1 MKRRQYSFACF
12 AIVMAGLLAGCQSDG
27 SMPPPSNAQ
36 LRDKMGLDPEQIM
49 NELAPKTQKTLD
61 IGPKIDK
68 KPNEELDS
76 QRRHFINESQRT
88 EDGKWKSF
96 NVTLNFVDV
105 DIRELAQAMTQ
116 VSGVNILVGDE
127 VEGTVT
133 VKITNVPWD
142 KALDNIL
149 RIKGLS
155 KSVDSEAG
163 IIRIQ
168 KPETV
173 LARDEF
179 ERKRLEEVSK
189 QLAAKRIISTQ
200 YTEIFRLYYTKPA
213 RVKSQL
219 EAIFGGTVTGG
230 AIARPPGGIIEI
242 TTDERINSV
251 IIKGTKSEMELAAK
265 LISKLD
271 IRTQEV
277 LIEAFVVEASDNWQ
291 KELGVRLGAYTN
303 SGGNNSGRSTTGG
316 VNGLNATPGA
326 VQLGTD
332 TGSVFNQPVTGLAN
346 PFGLGYLFQT
356 SSNALKVE
364 LTALEQLDLLKIIS
378 NPHVFTMDNEEAVV
392 IDGVQIP
399 YPVPGVGT
407 NQITYE
413 FKDAALKLT
422 VTPSVVGDGNIFLN
436 MIVNKDSPNYT
447 TSPPSIN
454 KREVRS
460 KLLLKD
466 GTIAVIGG
474 IYDQTTENQV
484 IKVPLLGDI
493 PYLGALFKYN
503 KKVDNKTQLLVFIAP
518 KVLN

>member
-1 MKRRQYSFACF
+1 MRCSVLTRVTFCLMTG
-12 AIVMAGLLAGCQSDG
+12 ILLAGCQSDG
-27 SMPPPSNAQ
+27 SMPPPSNDQMRA
-36 LRDKMGLDPEQIM
+36 KMGLDPEQIM
-49 NELAPKTQKTLD
+49 NELAPKTQKTLE

-68 KPNEELDS
+68 KPNEELDA
-76 QRRHFINESQRT
+76 QRRHFINESART

-96 NVTLNFVDV
+96 NVTMNFVDV

-189 QLAAKRIISTQ
+189 QLAARRIISTQ

-213 RVKSQL
+213 KVKSQL
-219 EAIFGGTVTGG
+219 EAIFGGTTAAG
-230 AIARPPGGIIEI
+230 AAAIRPPGGIIEI

-251 IIKGTKSEMELAAK
+251 IIKGTKSEMDLAAK

-291 KELGVRLGAYTN
+291 QELGVRLGAYSKN
-303 SGGNNSGRSTTGG
+303 GNGTVGG
-316 VNGLNATPGA
+316 VGVPGPNNAA
-326 VQLGTD
+326 SNMALGTAA
-332 TGSVFNQPVTGLAN
+332 GSVFNQPVSGLAS
-346 PFGLGYLFQT
+346 PFGLGYLFET
-356 SSNALKVE
+356 SANALKVE
-364 LTALEQLDLLKIIS
+364 LTALEQLDLMKIVS

-447 TSPPSIN
+447 TNPPSIN

-474 IYDQTTENQV
+474 IYDQTQENQV

-493 PYLGALFKYN
+493 PYLGALFRYN

>member
-1 MKRRQYSFACF
+1 MRCSVLTRVTFCLMTG
-12 AIVMAGLLAGCQSDG
+12 ILLAGCQSDG
-27 SMPPPSNAQ
+27 SMPPPSNDQMRA
-36 LRDKMGLDPEQIM
+36 KMGLDPEQIM
-49 NELAPKTQKTLD
+49 NELAPKTQKTLE

-68 KPNEELDS
+68 KPNEELDA
-76 QRRHFINESQRT
+76 QRRHFINESART

-96 NVTLNFVDV
+96 NVTMNFVDV

-189 QLAAKRIISTQ
+189 QLAARRIISTQ

-213 RVKSQL
+213 KVKSQL
-219 EAIFGGTVTGG
+219 EAIFGGTTAAG
-230 AIARPPGGIIEI
+230 AAAIRPPGGIIEI

-251 IIKGTKSEMELAAK
+251 IIKGTKSEMDLAAK

-291 KELGVRLGAYTN
+291 QELGVRLGAYSN
-303 SGGNNSGRSTTGG
+303 SGNSTVGG
-316 VNGLNATPGA
+316 VGVPGPNNAA
-326 VQLGTD
+326 SNMALGTAA
-332 TGSVFNQPVTGLAN
+332 GSVFNQPVSGLAS

-356 SSNALKVE
+356 SANALKVE
-364 LTALEQLDLLKIIS
+364 LTALEQLDLMKIVS

-447 TSPPSIN
+447 TNPPSIN

-474 IYDQTTENQV
+474 IYDQTQENQV

-493 PYLGALFKYN
+493 PYLGALFRYN

>member
-1 MKRRQYSFACF
+1 MSLLKSLCTYLCLACSL
-12 AIVMAGLLAGCQSDG
+12 ILLGCQTSNL
-27 SMPPPSNAQ
+27 PPASNAQ
-36 LRDKMGLDPEQIM
+36 MREQMGLDPEKIM
-49 NELAPKTQKTLD
+49 TELAPKTQKTLD
-61 IGPKIDK
+61 IGPKIDR
-68 KPNEELDS
+68 KPNDQLDA
-76 QRRHFINESQRT
+76 QRRNYIDESQRS
-88 EDGKWKSF
+88 EDGKWQSF

-105 DIRELAQAMTQ
+105 DIRELAQAMSQTF
-116 VSGVNILVGDE
+116 GVNILVGDE

-155 KSVDSEAG
+155 KSVDSESG

-179 ERKRLEEVSK
+179 ERKRLEELTK

-213 RVKSQL
+213 KVKSQL
-219 EAIFGGTVTGG
+219 EAIFGGATAGG
-230 AIARPPGGIIEI
+230 APVARTPGSIIEI
-242 TTDERINSV
+242 TTDDRINSI
-251 IIKGTKSEMELAAK
+251 IIKGTKTEMELAAK

-277 LIEAFVVEASDNWQ
+277 LIEAFIVEASDNWQ
-291 KELGVRLGAYTN
+291 YELGVRLGAFQN
-303 SGGNNSGRSTTGG
+303 SGNNTVGGVGVPGPNNSAG
-316 VNGLNATPGA
+316 NLA
-326 VQLGTD
+326 LGTPA
-332 TGSVFNQPVTGLAN
+332 GSVFNQPVAGLAN

-356 SSNALKVE
+356 SATALKVE
-364 LTALEQLDLLKIIS
+364 LTALEQLDLMKIVS
-378 NPHVFTMDNEEAVV
+378 NPHVFTMDNEEAIV

-436 MIVNKDSPNYT
+436 MVVNKDSPNYT

-474 IYDQTTENQV
+474 IYDQTQQDQV

-493 PYLGALFKYN
+493 PFLGALFRYT
-503 KKVDNKTQLLVFIAP
+503 KKVNNKTQLLVFIAP
-518 KVLN
+518 KVVN

>member
-1 MKRRQYSFACF
+1 MKHLKPLFTSSF
-12 AIVMAGLLAGCQSDG
+12 LLLSLALVGCQSDG
-27 SMPPPSNAQ
+27 SLPPASNAQ
-36 LRDKMGLDPEQIM
+36 MRKEMVLDPDKIM

-61 IGPKIDK
+61 IGPKIDR
-68 KPNEELDS
+68 KPNEQLDL
-76 QRRHFINESQRT
+76 QRRNYIDESQRS
-88 EDGKWKSF
+88 ENGKWQSF

-105 DIRELAQAMTQ
+105 DIRELAQAMSQTF
-116 VSGVNILVGDE
+116 GVNILVGDE

-133 VKITNVPWD
+133 VKISNVPWD
-142 KALDNIL
+142 SALDNIL

-155 KSVDSEAG
+155 KSVDSESG

-179 ERKRLEEVSK
+179 ERKRLEELTK

-213 RVKSQL
+213 KVKSQL
-219 EAIFGGTVTGG
+219 EAIFGGATVGG
-230 AIARPPGGIIEI
+230 APVVRTPGSIIEI
-242 TTDERINSV
+242 TTDDRINSI

-277 LIEAFVVEASDNWQ
+277 LIEAFIVEASDNWQ
-291 KELGVRLGAYTN
+291 FELGTRLGAFQN
-303 SGGNNSGRSTTGG
+303 SGNNTVGGVGVPGPNNSAG
-316 VNGLNATPGA
+316 NLA
-326 VQLGTD
+326 LGTPA
-332 TGSVFNQPVTGLAN
+332 GSVFNQPVTGLAN

-356 SSNALKVE
+356 SATALKLE
-364 LTALEQLDLLKIIS
+364 LTALEQLDLVKIVS
-378 NPHVFTMDNEEAVV
+378 NPHVFTMDNEEAIV

-436 MIVNKDSPNYT
+436 MVVNKDSPNYS

-474 IYDQTTENQV
+474 IYDQTQQDQV

-493 PYLGALFKYN
+493 PFLGALFRYT
-503 KKVDNKTQLLVFIAP
+503 KKVNNKTQLLVFIAP
-518 KVLN
+518 KVVN